1 MRRVLPEVT
10 TRNKTHAL
18 VNSSLRYA
26 WQVVET
32 IWPYLDKATADA
44 IVVNVDPILEEY
56 RPPVFSSI
64 KFDKFTFGNIP
75 ATVEGVKVY
84 DTGNEGSVE
93 ADIFVVWAG
102 NPNVVR
108 YNAIL
113 MPGVWWEG
121 VSR

>member
-1 MRRVLPEVT
+1 
-10 TRNKTHAL
+10 
-18 VNSSLRYA
+18 
-26 WQVVET
+26 VVET

-108 YNAIL
+108 CPILL
-113 MPGVWWEG
+113 MPGGGGKGCRAEKE
-121 VSR
+121 SRSHGSWLLKLT